1 MNSVRFLLLPLLL
14 LFAVSSSAQ
23 ITTANLLT
31 STTNKLVRP
40 TEFGTNLIA
49 QPDAASA
56 RTLLGVSAGSSFT
69 NANFVGGTV
78 TGMTNSDLTA
88 SRVMVSG
95 ATGIPTNG
103 SVTSATLLFLDAT
116 SSIQT
121 QLNAKAAMTTLA
133 GYVTNLGGL
142 ATNLTVDGLTVTIGQ
157 TNSHLTASRVVVTD
171 ANKGLVSSATTA
183 TEIGYVS
190 GVTSALQTQ
199 LDAKAPLA
207 SPTFTG
213 TITGNGAG
221 LTNLSAGSLLNLYA
235 EGARVGTAPAAT
247 NLNSVAIGMDS
258 STSTAS
264 NAVALGGSTAS
275 GSSSFSAGQL
285 ATASG
290 VFAVAIGYATE
301 ATTDYAVAIGR
312 VTKANAI
319 ASIATGES
327 SKATLYGQHAHS
339 SGSLGASGSSQTS
352 VLVAAGVST
361 SGSATN
367 IYLGGSSSFP
377 MTLANNTTWSFHV
390 RVIARRTDATG
401 ENMDWTFDGIIK
413 RDANAASTALVG
425 DVVVS
430 PRTGVTTAWDCTVTA
445 NATDG
450 SLQINVTGEA
460 AKTIRWVARIETVE
474 VSN

>member
-14 LFAVSSSAQ
+14 LFAASSSAQ

-49 QPDAASA
+49 QPDAVSA
-56 RTLLGVSAGSSFT
+56 RNLLGVSAGSSFT
-69 NANFVGGTV
+69 NANLVGGTV

-116 SSIQT
+116 SS
-121 QLNAKAAMTTLA
+121 
-133 GYVTNLGGL
+133 V
-142 ATNLTVDGLTVTIGQ
+142 
-157 TNSHLTASRVVVTD
+157 
-171 ANKGLVSSATTA
+171 
-183 TEIGYVS
+183 
-190 GVTSALQTQ
+190 QTQ

-235 EGARVGTAPAAT
+235 EGPRSGTAPAAT
-247 NLNSVAIGMDS
+247 NFNSVAIGDGAT
-258 STSTAS
+258 TSTAT
-264 NAVALGGSTAS
+264 NAFAFGHDASATGNSSTAFGEASQASGNHSAAFGWDARATVAAAYAVGYSVRASAS
-275 GSSSFSAGQL
+275 GSL
-285 ATASG
+285 ATGLQS
-290 VFAVAIGYATE
+290 
-301 ATTDYAVAIGR
+301 
-312 VTKANAI
+312 NA
-319 ASIATGES
+319 G
-327 SKATLYGQHAHS
+327 LYGKHAHAAGHFTS
-339 SGSLGASGSSQTS
+339 HGDAQTGVMVAALITTGASSTNLGI
-352 VLVAAGVST
+352 AGGAVF
-361 SGSATN
+361 
-367 IYLGGSSSFP
+367 LP
-377 MTLANNTTWSFHV
+377 NNTTWSFHV

-401 ENMDWTFDGIIK
+401 ENMDWTFDGIIS